1 MNLYPDAKPKRLVL
15 PSNFPGMP
23 RYPVV
28 PLNVVHTDIGE
39 NNMIRFDLSA
49 LLAAV
54 LIASSCA
61 SAAAAYPERP
71 IRYVMG
77 SAAGGGPDVA
87 VRIVMAE
94 LGRQIGQQIIIE
106 NRPGASGTIGTDVIA
121 KATPDGYTIGHGNI
135 QTMAISRSVLP
146 RLPYNIDRD
155 FQPVVHMY
163 GTPNLLASSLSL
175 PVQSVQDLI
184 AYAKKNPDKLLYAS
198 TGNGSSVHVG
208 MELFKLLT
216 GTQIVHVPFKA
227 AVVAIVDLTAGRV
240 HLMADNINS
249 IGPHVKAGRLRGLG
263 VTSAK
268 RVPAFAE
275 LPTIA
280 EAGVPGFDVSAWA
293 GVIVPAGVPKAIVAR
308 LNAEV
313 NKVLAAP
320 AVAEKLPEL
329 GLIVAGGTPQQFA
342 EHIKRET
349 ARWADVVKRAGVK
362 MD

>member
-1 MNLYPDAKPKRLVL
+1 MPRLTLVH
-15 PSNFPGMP
+15 PSIPGMTLM
-23 RYPVV
+23 RSCVPVV
-28 PLNVVHTDIGE
+28 AL
-39 NNMIRFDLSA
+39 A
-49 LLAAV
+49 LLSGLLPATEAY
-54 LIASSCA
+54 
-61 SAAAAYPERP
+61 AAYPERP
-71 IRYVMG
+71 IRYVLG

-87 VRIVMAE
+87 ARVVMAE
-94 LGRQIGQQIIIE
+94 LGRQMGQQIIIE
-106 NRPGASGTIGTDVIA
+106 NRPGASGSISLDVIA

-135 QTMAISRSVLP
+135 QTLAIARSVLP
-146 RLPYNIDRD
+146 RLPYDIDRD
-155 FQPVVHMY
+155 LQPVVHMY
-163 GTPNLLASSLSL
+163 GTPNLLACTVSL
-175 PVQSVQDLI
+175 PVQSVKDLI
-184 AYAKKNPDKLLYAS
+184 AYAKSNPDKLLYAS

-208 MELFKLLT
+208 IELFKLLT
-216 GTQIVHVPFKA
+216 GTQMVHVPFKA
-227 AVVAIVDLTAGRV
+227 AVVAIADLTAGRV

-268 RVPAFAE
+268 RVPAFAD

-293 GVIVPAGVPKAIVAR
+293 GVIVPRGVPRPILTR

-313 NKVLAAP
+313 NKALLAP
-320 AVAEKLPEL
+320 AVADRLPDL